1 MQKKKKQYQKLDNT
15 YEFDK
20 IIKKENYSK
29 SNPIYDANH
38 SFYRYYCD
46 RKKFGNLSS
55 KSKDSF
61 LNEFFGD
68 LDKLN
73 NLNPQKESINKR
85 KINVYDKAS
94 ELYNDFPGIYH
105 HKYFELQND
114 KRKKIESNCDP
125 EDLFLDGYDY
135 SVWSKNEEELTD
147 KVESEDLPLMLPL
160 EGDGGVKQ
168 DK

>member
-1 MQKKKKQYQKLDNT
+1 M
-15 YEFDK
+15 
-20 IIKKENYSK
+20 
-29 SNPIYDANH
+29 
-38 SFYRYYCD
+38 
-46 RKKFGNLSS
+46 
-55 KSKDSF
+55 
-61 LNEFFGD
+61 
-68 LDKLN
+68 
-73 NLNPQKESINKR
+73 
-85 KINVYDKAS
+85 
-94 ELYNDFPGIYH
+94 YNDFLEIYH

-114 KRKKIESNCDP
+114 KRKKTESNYDP